1 MARERNK
8 LTAIGLRNV
17 GDGKHNDGAGL
28 MLHKKDSGG
37 RWIYRYSFAGVRRDM
52 GLGSYPE
59 VSLAE
64 ARKSRDLW
72 ASLIASGRDPIS
84 TRERQLEAER
94 AELDRRD
101 PTFAEVAEV
110 VFEAKKVGL
119 RGDGERGRWFSPIRL
134 HLIPKLGKRRITEIH
149 QSDIRDVLAPIWKS
163 KPPTAEK
170 AIQRLHIIFTHAKLS
185 GINVD
190 PFTVK
195 AAHHM
200 LGDVRHTVTP
210 IPATAWQD
218 IPDLYQRLDRRGASF
233 QCLRWMILTAV
244 RSEGARGAR
253 FSEIDRDVW
262 TIPAERMKGN
272 EGKTQPF
279 RVPLSDAALAIIEY
293 QRQTASDDLIF
304 SYQRGKGITSTSI
317 EKGMNILGEAGR
329 PHGFRTSFRTWVQ
342 DTEAASYD
350 VAETALNHTIGSK
363 VERSYARS
371 DLLEQRRM
379 LMRYWADFVTQVS
392 SASK

>member
-72 ASLIASGRDPIS
+72 ASVIASGRDPIS

-101 PTFAEVAEV
+101 PTFAEVADA
-110 VFEAKKVGL
+110 VFEAKKAGL

-134 HLIPKLGKRRITEIH
+134 HLIPRLGKRRITDIH
-149 QSDIRDVLAPIWKS
+149 QSDIRDALAPIWKE

-170 AIQRLHIIFTHAKLS
+170 AIQRLHIIFTQAKLS
-185 GINVD
+185 GLAVD

-195 AAHHM
+195 AAQHM
-200 LGDVRHTVTP
+200 LGEVRHKITS
-210 IPATAWQD
+210 IPATPWQE
-218 IPDLYQRLDRRGASF
+218 IPDLFERLDRPGASF

-253 FSEIDRDVW
+253 FSEIDGDVW
-262 TIPAERMKGN
+262 TIPADRMKGN
-272 EGKTQPF
+272 EGKAQPF
-279 RVPLSDAALAIIEY
+279 RVPLSKAALSIVEY
-293 QRQTASDDLIF
+293 QRQTAAGDLIF
-304 SYQRGKGITSTSI
+304 SYRRGSYITSTSI
-317 EKGMNILGEAGR
+317 EKAMNLLGEVGR

-342 DTEAASYD
+342 DTEAATYD
-350 VAETALNHTIGSK
+350 VAETALTHTIGSK

-371 DLLEQRRM
+371 DLLDNRRL
-379 LMRYWADFVTQVS
+379 LMNKWSGFV
-392 SASK
+392 APME